1 MYLDHILI
9 TVISWQLRF
18 QYKTYKTMIYRFN
31 VLLSG
36 VATCLEKEETRDCSP
51 RFTPPPTPGREIRD
65 ATFKFKCSTMFEV
78 QPLQWHDCYDRCVC
92 V

>member
-18 QYKTYKTMIYRFN
+18 QYKTMIYRFN

-36 VATCLEKEETRDCSP
+36 VATCLEKEETHVTVLHALP
-51 RFTPPPTPGREIRD
+51 PPPPPTPGREIRD
-65 ATFKFKCSTMFEV
+65 AAFKFNFKCSTMFEV
-78 QPLQWHDCYDRCVC
+78 QPLQ
-92 V
+92 